1 MKRKEH
7 YELCLRR
14 WGVTQSCHQRRPAAV
29 VIDYVASVNPPP
41 TASMTRPDSNSQQVF
56 NVTASRKPWL
66 ARLAVTSVD
75 PTVELTMVDRDR
87 TCGDIS

>member
-7 YELCLRR
+7 YELYLRR
-14 WGVTQSCHQRRPAAV
+14 WGVTESCHQKRPQWT
-29 VIDYVASVNPPP
+29 IDYVTSVNPSP
-41 TASMTRPDSNSQQVF
+41 TASMARPDSNSQQVF

-66 ARLAVTSVD
+66 ARLAMTTVD
-75 PTVELTMVDRDR
+75 KDM